1 MKVLILSDSHGNTY
15 NVRAALAKHPD
26 AGHIIF
32 LGDGERDFE
41 YLAGDIGTRP
51 LTMVCGNCDFG
62 SQLND
67 KELVRIS
74 GNLVYCVHGHKQFVK
89 YGLDSLMKEAEETGA
104 SLALFGHTHEQYT
117 DYIDGLHIMNPGSIN
132 EYEYGIAD
140 ITEQGIVLSKMTLYK
155 Y

>member
-1 MKVLILSDSHGNTY
+1 MSDSHGNTY

-26 AGHIIF
+26 AGKIIF

-41 YLAGDIGTRP
+41 YLGEEIGSRE

-62 SQLND
+62 SALNSV
-67 KELVRIS
+67 ELLKIEN
-74 GNLVYCVHGHKQFVK
+74 NLIYCTHGHKQFVK
-89 YGLDSLMKEAEETGA
+89 YGLDNLIKEAGTLGA

-117 DYIDGLHIMNPGSIN
+117 DYTDGMYIMNPGSIN

-140 ITEQGIVLSKMTLYK
+140 ITARGIVLSKMTLYK

>member
-1 MKVLILSDSHGNTY
+1 MKAIILSDSHGNVY
-15 NVRAALAKHPD
+15 NVRAALSKHPD

-32 LGDGERDFE
+32 LGDGERDFD
-41 YLAGDIGTRP
+41 YLTEETGGRP

-62 SQLND
+62 SSLNAVELLKIENQL
-67 KELVRIS
+67 I
-74 GNLVYCVHGHKQFVK
+74 YCTHGHKHYVK
-89 YGLDSLMKEAEETGA
+89 YGLDNLLKEAETVGA

-117 DYIDGLHIMNPGSIN
+117 DYIDGMHIMNPGSIN

-140 ITEQGIVLSKMTLYK
+140 ITPQGIVLSKMTIYK